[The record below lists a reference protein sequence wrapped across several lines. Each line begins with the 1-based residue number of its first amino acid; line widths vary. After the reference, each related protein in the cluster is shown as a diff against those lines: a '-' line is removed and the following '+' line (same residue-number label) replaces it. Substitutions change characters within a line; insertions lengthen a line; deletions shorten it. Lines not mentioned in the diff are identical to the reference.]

1 MRKNQAEHV
10 SFLNARKDWIKQHNE
25 GGPDCKRLQSKKS
38 LLEAKKTL
46 NVVRN
51 VGGRFIAPKKKF
63 VDKDN
68 WNEKEHGVLDPN
80 KVVTKH
86 IFGKEIQGCWI
97 LKGKKGEYDLKST
110 TLQEK
115 EQLHNSADAPFSEEA
130 LGRKRKAMMDEFVES
145 STARDKASVE
155 GQELPME
162 GLLAAIQMGHDPSSG
177 STGAAYMERSAQF
190 LRLIACL

>member
-1 MRKNQAEHV
+1 MKEDPTARDCRTR
-10 SFLNARKDWIKQHNE
+10 SPFLKPRRSSTLCATWAVGLSLPRRNLWIY
-25 GGPDCKRLQSKKS
+25 
-38 LLEAKKTL
+38 
-46 NVVRN
+46 
-51 VGGRFIAPKKKF
+51 
-63 VDKDN
+63 KDN

-80 KVVTKH
+80 KVVTEH

-97 LKGKKGEYDLKST
+97 LKGKKGEYDFEEYQDT
-110 TLQEK
+110 ALQEK

-145 STARDKASVE
+145 STTRDKASVE
-155 GQELPME
+155 GQELSMQ

>member
-1 MRKNQAEHV
+1 MKDDPT
-10 SFLNARKDWIKQHNE
+10 AR
-25 GGPDCKRLQSKKS
+25 DCRAS
-38 LLEAKKTL
+38 KKTL

-80 KVVTKH
+80 KVVTEH

-97 LKGKKGEYDLKST
+97 LKGKKGEYDFEEYQDT
-110 TLQEK
+110 ALQEK

-155 GQELPME
+155 GQELSME